1 MAYPKL
7 KVSEVRRCSL
17 QNRTSRVVSL
27 NFITFDLFNY
37 SKMQN
42 TSESIESAIVEKL
55 RPLNP
60 IKIILFGSYAYGT
73 PNANSD
79 LDICVIKKEVK
90 SKSKEKKEIREK
102 LKDFFIAKDILVPSL
117 EEYEFYKNQFGSV
130 FMDIE
135 QKGKLLWSA
144 F

>member
-1 MAYPKL
+1 
-7 KVSEVRRCSL
+7 
-17 QNRTSRVVSL
+17 
-27 NFITFDLFNY
+27 
-37 SKMQN
+37 MQN
-42 TSESIESAIVEKL
+42 INYSIESAIVEKL
-55 RPLNP
+55 KPLKP
-60 IKIILFGSYAYGT
+60 LKIILFGSYAYGT
-73 PNANSD
+73 HNVNSD

-90 SKSKEKKEIREK
+90 SKTKEKKGIREK
-102 LKDFFIAKDILVPSL
+102 LKDFLIAKDILVPTL

>member
-1 MAYPKL
+1 
-7 KVSEVRRCSL
+7 
-17 QNRTSRVVSL
+17 
-27 NFITFDLFNY
+27 
-37 SKMQN
+37 MQN
-42 TSESIESAIVEKL
+42 INYSIESAIVEKL
-55 RPLNP
+55 KPLNP
-60 IKIILFGSYAYGT
+60 LKIILFGSYVYGI
-73 PNANSD
+73 PDVNSD

-102 LKDFFIAKDILVPSL
+102 LKDFFIAKDILVPTL

>member
-1 MAYPKL
+1 
-7 KVSEVRRCSL
+7 
-17 QNRTSRVVSL
+17 
-27 NFITFDLFNY
+27 
-37 SKMQN
+37 MQN
-42 TSESIESAIVEKL
+42 INHSIESAIVEKL
-55 RPLNP
+55 KPLNP
-60 IKIILFGSYAYGT
+60 LKIILFGSYAYGT
-73 PNANSD
+73 PDVDSD

-102 LKDFFIAKDILVPSL
+102 LKDFFIAKDILVPTL

>member
-1 MAYPKL
+1 
-7 KVSEVRRCSL
+7 
-17 QNRTSRVVSL
+17 
-27 NFITFDLFNY
+27 
-37 SKMQN
+37 MQN
-42 TSESIESAIVEKL
+42 INHSIESAIVEKL
-55 RPLNP
+55 KPLNP
-60 IKIILFGSYAYGT
+60 LKIILFGSYAYGT
-73 PNANSD
+73 PDVDSD

-102 LKDFFIAKDILVPSL
+102 LKDIFIAKDILVPTL

>member
-1 MAYPKL
+1 
-7 KVSEVRRCSL
+7 
-17 QNRTSRVVSL
+17 
-27 NFITFDLFNY
+27 
-37 SKMQN
+37 MQN
-42 TSESIESAIVEKL
+42 TIQSIESEIVEKL
-55 RPLNP
+55 KTLNP
-60 IKIILFGSYAYGT
+60 VKIILFGSYAYGT
-73 PNANSD
+73 PNADSD

-102 LKDFFIAKDILVPSL
+102 LKDFSIAKNILVPTL
-117 EEYEFYKNQFGSV
+117 EEYEFYKNQFGSI